1 MVRIIG
7 HCWCFQLGLGVDL
20 TFSAIPFQAHVR
32 DISLLFGTLFIQT
45 SVVLGILLVEGGGI
59 VLIKMEFVD
68 S

>member
-7 HCWCFQLGLGVDL
+7 HCWCFQLGLEVDL
-20 TFSAIPFQAHVR
+20 TFSAIPFQAHLR
-32 DISLLFGTLFIQT
+32 DISLLFGSIFIQT
-45 SVVLGILLVEGGGI
+45 RMVLVILLVEVGRI